1 MTKRSADRIEQIKR
15 HQHSHSVFAFQGKST
30 LADPSTAKPL
40 SLNKPIEISSGD
52 FNLARLIHRIVNTAK
67 ENPDAR
73 FTVSQLDTRK
83 EINNGK
89 FDALGEGQ
97 SYFMISFKTQQGQ
110 IVSFNTSEGT
120 INITFSNIRKETS
133 PQTQA
138 TQETTKA
145 NSGRVLVSQ
154 QTAPETE
161 RPKPQTDRRQLGR
174 FNSPPAIKGKKI
186 RVYRPGETSP
196 IKEGVVI
203 LLNMDTDGCWC
214 IFFQGNRTF
223 TDALQIDRNLEYEV
237 VEETRRDQ
245 LLSKLEST
253 VRDLRKQG

>member
-1 MTKRSADRIEQIKR
+1 MAGRTISRTDQKRIDRDDR
-15 HQHSHSVFAFQGKST
+15 MLRARFQQKQTALRPKST
-30 LADPSTAKPL
+30 STLTNDPSTAKPL
-40 SLNKPIEISSGD
+40 SLNQTIETSAGFDI
-52 FNLARLIHRIVNTAK
+52 ARLIYRIVNTNK

-83 EINNGK
+83 EIDNGK

-120 INITFSNIRKETS
+120 VNVTFSSIRKEIL

-138 TQETTKA
+138 TQETAKA
-145 NSGRVLVSQ
+145 NSGQVLVSQ

-161 RPKPQTDRRQLGR
+161 KPKPQTDRRQLDR

-186 RVYRPGETSP
+186 KVYRLGKTNP
-196 IKEGVVI
+196 IRVGVVTQ
-203 LLNMDTDGCWC
+203 LDMDTNGYWC

-223 TDALQIDRNLEYEV
+223 NDALAINTTFEYEV
-237 VEETRRDQ
+237 VEEP
-245 LLSKLEST
+245 
-253 VRDLRKQG
+253 RKDH